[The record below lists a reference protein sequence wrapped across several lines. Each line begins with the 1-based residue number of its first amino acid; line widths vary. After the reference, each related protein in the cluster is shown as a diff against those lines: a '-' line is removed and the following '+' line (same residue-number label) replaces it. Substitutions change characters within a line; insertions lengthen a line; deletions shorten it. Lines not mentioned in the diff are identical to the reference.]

1 MYYCIILLLFCSN
14 LCYGFERVWTVGGDI
29 ELRLQSDSSFD
40 INEREKVQLS
50 AHLPGFQETP
60 PLHPQSYLQIVHT
73 YSNKNSLQ
81 LIQNEGKVEIYSNWS
96 SQLPQ
101 DLIHLLYGAC
111 RLEWLKRGIFTAHA
125 ACIGNEEDGYSLL
138 IGSSGSG
145 KTSLTMHNAVH
156 HGFKIFSGDKTLLS
170 FNDKGELEAIAGTH
184 TITVRGED
192 IPRWASVPKT
202 YAFPLGDRQAFQLSS
217 DSYAQ
222 SHKVP
227 IKQIFIIGLND
238 HPLFDSE
245 ISPLSALHELYPFF
259 LDRQRE
265 DTLVGADQG
274 FFNGAVA
281 QELKESLV
289 KKLHASL
296 QKIPV
301 YRVKGNLEE
310 VTAFIHSKCR
320 KPPKKILFGVCGIG
334 NGHCNRQLPVLSHL
348 LDQGHQIMVFT
359 YGEGLSFFKDRF
371 PFRSNLTVIPVA
383 NPYYVGCL
391 KGLDFE
397 KTALSEKNQVDFN
410 KINALA
416 MFRATQELGCPDLV
430 ISDYEMVAAQYAYA
444 KQAPLV
450 TLDQQ
455 SKYLVGHFETNLH
468 GTSYLDEIERLNLF
482 FPVACKR
489 IAVSFFQVKS
499 DSSQVDIVAPMV
511 RPEIIREKGNPRSAT
526 PSLIVYV
533 TSQQIGSQPID
544 QWIDTI
550 RTALPTTWEAHIF
563 LPKRLNL
570 PLDENHLH
578 FYHHGNPIFDK
589 LFISSH
595 GVISTAGHT
604 LLSEAMYLEKP
615 VYALPLPLYEQQL
628 NAHVIAEG
636 GFGLS
641 EETLTPVGITTFIE
655 NLEFYTENIRQDE
668 QWLIKEPGNTLII
681 QKIEEILWQ

>member
-1 MYYCIILLLFCSN
+1 MYYFILFLFCSN
-14 LCYGFERVWTVGGDI
+14 LCYGFERVWGLGGDI
-29 ELRLQSDSSFD
+29 ELRLQSDASF
-40 INEREKVQLS
+40 NMAEREMVQFF

-60 PLHPQSYLQIVHT
+60 PLKPQSYLQIVHT
-73 YSNKNSLQ
+73 YSNKDSLE
-81 LIQNEGKVEIYSNWS
+81 LIQNEGKVEIYSNWN

-125 ACIGNEEDGYSLL
+125 ACIGNEQDGYILL
-138 IGSSGSG
+138 IGASGSG

-192 IPRWASVPKT
+192 IQRWASVPKT
-202 YAFPLGDRQAFQLSS
+202 YEFPLGDRQAFQLSS

-222 SHKVP
+222 SHKIP
-227 IKQIFIIGLND
+227 IKQIFLIGLND
-238 HPLFDSE
+238 GPLFDSE
-245 ISPLSALHELYPFF
+245 ISSLSALHELYPFF

-265 DTLVGADQG
+265 DILVGADQG
-274 FFNGAVA
+274 FFNGAIA

-289 KKLHASL
+289 KKLHSSL

-301 YRVKGNLEE
+301 YRAKGTLEE
-310 VTAFIHSKCR
+310 VTAFIHSKFR

-334 NGHCNRQLPVLSHL
+334 NGHCNRQLPVLNHL
-348 LDQGHQIMVFT
+348 LNQGHQIMVFT

-371 PFRSNLTVIPVA
+371 PFRSNFTLIPVA

-391 KGLDFE
+391 KGLDF
-397 KTALSEKNQVDFN
+397 KQTALSEKNQVDFN
-410 KINALA
+410 KINSLA
-416 MFRATQELGCPDLV
+416 MSQATQELGRPDLV
-430 ISDYEMVAAQYAYA
+430 ISDYEMAAAQYAYA

-455 SKYLVGHFETNLH
+455 SKYLTGHFEKNLH

-482 FPVACKR
+482 FPIASKR

-499 DSSQVDIVAPMV
+499 DSSQVEIVAPMV
-511 RPEIIREKGNPRSAT
+511 RPEILYEKGNPRSST
-526 PSLIVYV
+526 PSLLVYV
-533 TSQQIGSQPID
+533 TSQQIGNQPIN

-550 RTALPTTWEAHIF
+550 RTTLPTTWEAHIF

-570 PLDENHLH
+570 PLNENHLH
-578 FYHHGNPIFDK
+578 FYHHGDSVFDR
-589 LFISSH
+589 LFVSCH

-628 NAHVIAEG
+628 NAQVIAKG
-636 GFGLS
+636 GFGLN
-641 EETLTPVGITTFIE
+641 EENLTPSRLTTFIE
-655 NLEFYTENIRQDE
+655 NLELYKENIRQDE
-668 QWLIKEPGNTLII
+668 QWLIKEPGNTVII
-681 QKIEEILWQ
+681 QKIEEILRQ